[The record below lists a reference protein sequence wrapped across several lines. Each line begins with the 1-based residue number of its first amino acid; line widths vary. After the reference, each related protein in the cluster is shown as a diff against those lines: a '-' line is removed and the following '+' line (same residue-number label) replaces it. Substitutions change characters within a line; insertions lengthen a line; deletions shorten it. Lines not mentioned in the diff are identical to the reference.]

1 MGNAIAKNL
10 ELENADEKRDLFL
23 KSLTSQNGKLK
34 YKRFT
39 CSTLRYAGGKSL
51 AVGFIVELIPSNVK
65 RLVSP
70 FFGGGSV
77 EIACSSMLD
86 MEVIGY
92 DVFDILVN
100 YWNIQINNKERL
112 FEELSKIKPTK
123 ENYELIKTELK
134 KHWKKEVILDPLTL
148 AVYYFFNH
156 NLSYGPGFLGWM
168 SSIYEDES
176 KYQSAINKIISFKPK
191 NLSVFYGSFE
201 DTLAKHKEDFLYL
214 DPPYFLGGESKMFK
228 GIYPQRN
235 FPVHHNGFNHLL
247 LADLLKNHKNG
258 FILSYNDCP
267 EVRELYKH
275 YKIIEV
281 KWQYTMGQGETRI
294 GKNRIERGEGH
305 IKQSH
310 EILITNI

>member
-1 MGNAIAKNL
+1 
-10 ELENADEKRDLFL
+10 
-23 KSLTSQNGKLK
+23 
-34 YKRFT
+34 
-39 CSTLRYAGGKSL
+39 
-51 AVGFIVELIPSNVK
+51 
-65 RLVSP
+65 
-70 FFGGGSV
+70 
-77 EIACSSMLD
+77 
-86 MEVIGY
+86 
-92 DVFDILVN
+92 
-100 YWNIQINNKERL
+100 
-112 FEELSKIKPTK
+112 
-123 ENYELIKTELK
+123 
-134 KHWKKEVILDPLTL
+134 
-148 AVYYFFNH
+148 
-156 NLSYGPGFLGWM
+156 
-168 SSIYEDES
+168 
-176 KYQSAINKIISFKPK
+176 
-191 NLSVFYGSFE
+191 
-201 DTLAKHKEDFLYL
+201 
-214 DPPYFLGGESKMFK
+214 MFK